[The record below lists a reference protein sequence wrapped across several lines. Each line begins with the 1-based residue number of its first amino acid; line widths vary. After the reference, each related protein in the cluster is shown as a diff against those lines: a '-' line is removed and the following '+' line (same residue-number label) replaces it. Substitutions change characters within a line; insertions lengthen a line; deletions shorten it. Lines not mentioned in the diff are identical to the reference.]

1 MWLYWLGRRSLEPT
15 RKNESTSHRYGN
27 PSWAR
32 KMTSQCA
39 PVVMVADRAR
49 AKTVMA
55 ALDRRISILD
65 FVGQSWTAWIDKANA
80 STLDGE

>member
-1 MWLYWLGRRSLEPT
+1 
-15 RKNESTSHRYGN
+15 
-27 PSWAR
+27 
-32 KMTSQCA
+32 
-39 PVVMVADRAR
+39 MVAGRAR

-65 FVGQSWTAWIDKANA
+65 FVGQSWTTWIDKANV